1 MVMPAEGSSLT
12 KAQVDCACNLK
23 QFPGARPNTAINR
36 FGYKMDKWH
45 YGSHEKWA
53 PEFGYEKDRKPLLA
67 HVLVGRTDRHIYYLA
82 DGTDRTIILMK
93 GQTPLDYGIRPGVT
107 NVVPLAAAWRP
118 HAWEFG
124 ALCA

>member
-1 MVMPAEGSSLT
+1 MSR
-12 KAQVDCACNLK
+12 AQIDRACNLK
-23 QFPGARPNTAINR
+23 QFPGARPNAAINR
-36 FGYKMDKWH
+36 FGYKMDTWH

-53 PEFGYEKDRKPLLA
+53 PDFGYQKDRKPLLA

-82 DGTDRTIILMK
+82 DGTDRTIILKK

-107 NVVPLAAAWRP
+107 NVVPLAAPWRP
-118 HAWEFG
+118 HAWEFT